1 VVAVYGGA
9 SITEQARDIK
19 RGAQIIATP
28 GRMQDMII
36 NRT

>member
-1 VVAVYGGA
+1 MGA

-19 RGAQIIATP
+19 RGAQIIVATP

-36 NRT
+36 EDC